1 MLAVCKG
8 GVAVDIYM
16 LSFLIIFFLQQM
28 SSKVGE
34 VAVCFRDNF
43 LNVKYTVSKKLFI
56 RSFDLLLEALIFYYY
71 SDL

>member
-8 GVAVDIYM
+8 GVAVDIYVK
-16 LSFLIIFFLQQM
+16 LSDHFFLQKM

-43 LNVKYTVSKKLFI
+43 LNVK
-56 RSFDLLLEALIFYYY
+56 
-71 SDL
+71 

>member
-8 GVAVDIYM
+8 GVAVDIYVKF
-16 LSFLIIFFLQQM
+16 SDHFFLQQM

>member
-8 GVAVDIYM
+8 GVAVDIYVKF
-16 LSFLIIFFLQQM
+16 SDHFFLQQM

-43 LNVKYTVSKKLFI
+43 LNVK
-56 RSFDLLLEALIFYYY
+56 
-71 SDL
+71 